1 MGSNTISYAELE
13 TLKRALEEQE
23 RRKQFGGH
31 LAHWFPD
38 EGPLRFEKYA
48 KHLEFFRQGASNTER
63 LFMAANRVGKSLGG
77 AYEATCHLTGLYPHW
92 WEGRR
97 FDHPTEGW
105 AAGDTGQTTRDIL
118 QDVMLG
124 FPTGVMGTG
133 MIPGDL
139 ITQVRR
145 RSGIADAIDT
155 VKVRHASGGE
165 SILGF
170 KSYDQGRRSFQG
182 TSKDFIWLDEE
193 CPQPVYGECIIRVMG
208 TDPDN
213 PNNGIIYVT
222 FTPLSGQ
229 TKFIQDFLASAT
241 MQSLNAEER

>member
-1 MGSNTISYAELE
+1 MGNVISYAEME
-13 TLKRALEEQE
+13 TLKLALEEQQ
-23 RRKQFGGH
+23 RRKEFGGH
-31 LAHWFPD
+31 LQQWFLD
-38 EGPLRFEKYA
+38 EGPFRYTA
-48 KHLEFFRQGASNTER
+48 YPKHVEFFKQGAVNNER
-63 LFMAANRVGKSLGG
+63 LFMAANRVGKSIGG

-92 WEGRR
+92 WEGKR
-97 FDHPTEGW
+97 FNGPTEGW

-118 QDVMLG
+118 QDVLLG
-124 FPTGVMGTG
+124 FPTGVLGTG

-155 VKVRHASGGE
+155 VKVRHVTGGT

-182 TSKDFIWLDEE
+182 TGKDFIWLDEE
-193 CPQPVYGECIIRVMG
+193 CPQDVYGECIIRTMTTSGVV
-208 TDPDN
+208 
-213 PNNGIIYVT
+213 YVT

-229 TKFIQDFLASAT
+229 TKFIQDFLKMAT
-241 MQSLNAEER
+241 LESINADIS